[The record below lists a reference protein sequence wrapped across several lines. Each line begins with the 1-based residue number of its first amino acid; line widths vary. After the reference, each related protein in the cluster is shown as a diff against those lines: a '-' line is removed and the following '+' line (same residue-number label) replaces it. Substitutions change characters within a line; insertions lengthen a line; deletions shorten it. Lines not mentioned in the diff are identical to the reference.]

1 MTKLCK
7 LKVKVMGFC
16 DGGSGCPSDCCLVV
30 ACFAL
35 TVFLTFLHLIN
46 FKAKYS
52 LLLYTRLSDN
62 ELGWDRY
69 SSFFTDM

>member
-16 DGGSGCPSDCCLVV
+16 DGGSDCPSDCCLVV

-35 TVFLTFLHLIN
+35 TVFF
-46 FKAKYS
+46 
-52 LLLYTRLSDN
+52 DV
-62 ELGWDRY
+62 
-69 SSFFTDM
+69 FTLNKF